1 MAAYFNNSA
10 VYFKTFWQPWM
21 LVTGE
26 KAEEANRGG
35 TDIPDTS
42 ISDLLYTI

>member
-1 MAAYFNNSA
+1 
-10 VYFKTFWQPWM
+10 M
-21 LVTGE
+21 LFTGE

-35 TDIPDTS
+35 IDVPDTS

>member
-1 MAAYFNNSA
+1 
-10 VYFKTFWQPWM
+10 M
-21 LVTGE
+21 LVTGGQFDVKGTWAGCE

-35 TDIPDTS
+35 TDVPDTS

>member
-1 MAAYFNNSA
+1 
-10 VYFKTFWQPWM
+10 M

-35 TDIPDTS
+35 TDVPDTS
-42 ISDLLYTI
+42 ISDLLYTNLDKTFHNASESQRRN